1 MSTTMIVLAVVI
13 YILLWN
19 FVFQFWGLQIPEI
32 EGDVFCGFSICV
44 FLPFFFLLMLLVFF
58 GELGEK
64 FGKFVRDFN
73 N

>member
-1 MSTTMIVLAVVI
+1 L
-13 YILLWN
+13 
-19 FVFQFWGLQIPEI
+19 
-32 EGDVFCGFSICV
+32 ICV

-73 N
+73 D